1 MIQLPQEDLD
11 SRDAREWMRLAR
23 AGDLEAAWQVSD
35 RILARSGVADG
46 PEVPRHYQRIWNG
59 TPLAGR
65 RVLIHCYHG
74 LGDTIQFARYI
85 PLVQE
90 IAREVTVRA
99 QPALLPLLR
108 TLPGCG
114 RLVPLNDE
122 PASGARDVDIE
133 IMELSWAFRTT
144 TATIPRRVP
153 YLSAEPIELHG
164 TSPRIGLIWRGGGW
178 ETRRSIPFREL
189 APLLDL
195 DRPSFYALQLE
206 VRPDERHEH
215 LNMLDTGTISS
226 LARSIKALDLVITI
240 DSMPAHLAG
249 ALGVPVWTL
258 LCHEADWRWME
269 HREDSP
275 WYPTMRLFRQPS
287 AGDWRATIAKVRAAL
302 SRLAGVGR
310 SHRTP
315 GSLDAQG
322 GDRIDPYRPPGGNPG
337 RHEAGQ
343 AER

>member
-1 MIQLPQEDLD
+1 MTQLPEEDPD
-11 SRDAREWMRLAR
+11 TRDAREWMRLAR
-23 AGDLEAAWQVSD
+23 AGDFEGAWQVSD
-35 RILARSGVADG
+35 RILARSGVSNG

-74 LGDTIQFARYI
+74 LGDTIQFARYV

-114 RLVPLNDE
+114 RLVPLDEE

-133 IMELSWAFRTT
+133 IMELPRAFRTT

-153 YLSAEPIELHG
+153 YLSAEPIELHDPR
-164 TSPRIGLIWRGGGW
+164 PRIGLAWRGGEW

-195 DRPSFYALQLE
+195 DRPSFYALQLD
-206 VRPDERHEH
+206 VRPDERHDQ
-215 LNMLDTGTISS
+215 LKVLDTGTISR
-226 LARSIKALDLVITI
+226 LARSIGALDLVITL

-269 HREDSP
+269 RRGDSP
-275 WYPTMRLFRQPS
+275 WYPTMRLFRQPA
-287 AGDWRATIAKVRAAL
+287 AGDWRTPIATVRAAL
-302 SRLAGVGR
+302 SQLTSARAGFAVVHREPAPSIARGR
-310 SHRTP
+310 R
-315 GSLDAQG
+315 
-322 GDRIDPYRPPGGNPG
+322 
-337 RHEAGQ
+337 
-343 AER
+343 